1 MGITLIVPSRERP
14 QNMERLM
21 VALSETVTT
30 YSHSDFH
37 LVIAIDN
44 NDPTIH
50 NYEDLEQ
57 IVTPRLEYRVTV
69 EVGPQVGCMASLNR
83 YSQKYVD
90 SDIVG
95 FMGDDHVPRT
105 PWWNQMV
112 EQTLASPGLCYGND
126 LLQGAALPTAC
137 FMSGEIL
144 RLLNGNM
151 VPTVLYHL
159 YCDNYWL
166 MLGANAGCL
175 RYLPG
180 MIIEHMHPAA
190 GKVAVDDRYRHVNSG
205 EMYQRDG
212 EAWEK
217 FKEGPL
223 RDEVAKIRQ
232 MLYG

>member
-14 QNMERLM
+14 QNVERLM
-21 VALSETVTT
+21 VALRYTLEPD
-30 YSHSDFH
+30 SDFK
-37 LVIAIDN
+37 LKVALDE
-44 NDPTIH
+44 NDPTLAG
-50 NYEDLEQ
+50 YKDLLAIDTGFLTQ
-57 IVTPRLEYRVTV
+57 MV
-69 EVGPQVGCMASLNR
+69 VGTQVGCMASLNR
-83 YSQKYVD
+83 LSRESVGT
-90 SDIVG
+90 DIVG

-105 PWWNQMV
+105 ARWNQMV

-205 EMYQRDG
+205 QMYQRDG